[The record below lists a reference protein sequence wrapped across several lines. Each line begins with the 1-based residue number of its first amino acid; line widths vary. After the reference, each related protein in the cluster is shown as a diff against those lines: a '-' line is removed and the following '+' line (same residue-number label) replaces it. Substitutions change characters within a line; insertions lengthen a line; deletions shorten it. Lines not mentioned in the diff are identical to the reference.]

1 MGPLTGSTA
10 QSTGPLGH
18 NGFGQQAEAKPTRVR
33 DNADAEPPAC
43 AWAGRSCP
51 GHGEQRGRHGKGGRA
66 KRGSRE
72 ATAEGEQRQGR
83 KREEGRAAAS
93 SLSVDPISPDP
104 LAPCLFPP
112 RAATHRGKRSRSRLT
127 NFHARLAVPPGRAAP
142 QLLPPSSHRHL
153 DLRAR
158 SWAAL
163 TGARVRSPEPPVHRL
178 VTGGPRLVGHRS
190 KPANTTGSFY
200 ATPVPSSAGRPAP
213 MSSGGARARAFLP
226 KAMASTVDAPSPSR
240 PPSTHHRYIGAQEP
254 DATDDESYYI
264 GGPYY
269 YVQAANDDRK

>member
-1 MGPLTGSTA
+1 MARRRMALARRSRREMVLVRTSRR
-10 QSTGPLGH
+10 GH
-18 NGFGQQAEAKPTRVR
+18 ARI
-33 DNADAEPPAC
+33 
-43 AWAGRSCP
+43 SCL
-51 GHGEQRGRHGKGGRA
+51 ESALR
-66 KRGSRE
+66 RGSAAHGADRE
-72 ATAEGEQRQGR
+72 P
-83 KREEGRAAAS
+83 